1 MAFGK
6 ALMETRILASG
17 STQKLK
23 VMECTSSPMVINM
36 KENGSNVSERATALT
51 FSPMET
57 VMSASTARVSPMAS
71 DSTSGKMAAA
81 TLDNSITV

>member
-23 VMECTSSPMVINM
+23 VMECTSSPTATNM
-36 KENGSNVSERATALT
+36 KVSGTRVLERATALT
-51 FSPMET
+51 SSQMEI
-57 VMSASTARVSPMAS
+57 
-71 DSTSGKMAAA
+71 A
-81 TLDNSITV
+81 TLDSITRANLKASVNISGRMAAVTLDNL